1 MSAVHSSNGALHEEL
16 INIRN
21 STNKLSTV
29 AINTSKD
36 CVVEMKEME
45 IMQIVEL
52 TESGLV
58 NIVDLRFFY
67 HNGTTND
74 QPFANMTQVSLVN
87 PIGREIL
94 YMLDIKQYSYFPWTL
109 NAGRRNIKLHINES
123 HKECVE
129 RKSSDLVAGNILK
142 QIFLSMNQPANYEI
156 CYLERKTISEKV
168 RRICCQI
175 AKPNFKKLNY
185 KCLER
190 NSFLHKTGFPRIVTI
205 VMFVVFPLYFIWLL
219 SFLLSY
225 TVFNLEHSEYCKLE
239 ESTISPSSIVLKII
253 WDAKGRVISFIRKS
267 ILTCS
272 FFYCYYLISKPIKT
286 FNFVGFLVLYGGISL
301 STCHL
306 YKRKIQTDPSTLLRK
321 IRKMPFGRKMY
332 NNLAQW
338 AGCKLR
344 QEYDIGGFD
353 ELIHVLT
360 LLFDIERWR
369 KSSICYN
376 LHPLLYCLLYICFVF
391 PCIVYLIFSYVF
403 GLTSNLVS
411 LFKAL
416 EYYYKTPY
424 GPGTNVLFRI
434 HCILYEMGFWLLI
447 AYTLYFL
454 VYATQSFLLG
464 LLLNLSNFI
473 PYLAS
478 FSVFTFYCCSYWKFL
493 EEEYISLKWIIYKA
507 CQEIKAKEDKEGDNN
522 SCTRN
527 KAEKVLPLVSKEL
540 YDKIRDTYLPYNTN
554 MFYYSLKIL
563 WCFIFSYGI
572 FELVNMLN
580 ALNITAAAQ
589 ILTTMSL
596 GVIPHVFNTIALRQ
610 SEARKKALG
619 EKLKLNVKCM
629 VEELTIG
636 NPELALTF
644 KVLKY
649 RMPEGLGRNSDDE
662 VEPTNVQIETDV

>member
-1 MSAVHSSNGALHEEL
+1 
-16 INIRN
+16 
-21 STNKLSTV
+21 
-29 AINTSKD
+29 
-36 CVVEMKEME
+36 
-45 IMQIVEL
+45 
-52 TESGLV
+52 
-58 NIVDLRFFY
+58 
-67 HNGTTND
+67 
-74 QPFANMTQVSLVN
+74 
-87 PIGREIL
+87 
-94 YMLDIKQYSYFPWTL
+94 
-109 NAGRRNIKLHINES
+109 
-123 HKECVE
+123 
-129 RKSSDLVAGNILK
+129 
-142 QIFLSMNQPANYEI
+142 
-156 CYLERKTISEKV
+156 
-168 RRICCQI
+168 
-175 AKPNFKKLNY
+175 
-185 KCLER
+185 
-190 NSFLHKTGFPRIVTI
+190 
-205 VMFVVFPLYFIWLL
+205 
-219 SFLLSY
+219 
-225 TVFNLEHSEYCKLE
+225 
-239 ESTISPSSIVLKII
+239 
-253 WDAKGRVISFIRKS
+253 
-267 ILTCS
+267 
-272 FFYCYYLISKPIKT
+272 
-286 FNFVGFLVLYGGISL
+286 
-301 STCHL
+301 
-306 YKRKIQTDPSTLLRK
+306 
-321 IRKMPFGRKMY
+321 MY

-376 LHPLLYCLLYICFVF
+376 LHPMLYCLLYICFVF

-403 GLTSNLVS
+403 GLTDNLVS

-424 GPGTNVLFRI
+424 GPGTNALFRI

-507 CQEIKAKEDKEGDNN
+507 CKEIKAKEDKEGDNN

-636 NPELALTF
+636 NPELARTF

-649 RMPEGLGRNSDDE
+649 YIPEGFGRNSDDE